1 MTRTGRFLLTLPLF
15 LAVAS
20 GCNTSNTPATVSGKI
35 TYNGQ
40 TVPAGSITFHPVAT
54 QSTDK
59 GGLGI
64 YNYSLKEDGTY
75 SGTDLP
81 TGEMVVTI
89 ETETANPN
97 PTKSKTALVGG
108 ANKGDTAADYQ
119 KKMQEMGKAPSGPTN
134 AGPYVKIP
142 PKYAVKA
149 TSTLKVTLDKGKNT
163 KDFELTD

>member
-1 MTRTGRFLLTLPLF
+1 MARTIRFFLALPLF
-15 LAVAS
+15 FAFAA
-20 GCNTSNTPATVSGKI
+20 GCNTSNTPATVSGKV

-40 TVPAGSITFHPVAT
+40 PVPAGSITFHPVSDK
-54 QSTDK
+54 STDQ

-64 YNYSLKEDGTY
+64 YNYSIKDGMY

-97 PTKSKTALVGG
+97 PTKAKAAPQG
-108 ANKGDTAADYQ
+108 AAKRGDPTGDYQ
-119 KKMQEMGKAPSGPTN
+119 KKMQEMGKVPADAATN

-142 PKYAVKA
+142 PRYAVKA
-149 TSTLKVTLDKGKNT
+149 KSPLKVTVTKGKNT
-163 KDFELTD
+163 NDFDLTE